1 MKSYLNRNKKILI
14 MTKMIQILKRQLK
27 KMANWR
33 CKTSPN
39 RSLIKQIIAKI
50 LKFTKKEAYSIL
62 NIPLCQQS
70 ETSDYSLVI
79 LSIEISLVCFIG
91 SHFIFLV
98 NRQTILIGIQVRIN
112 IGKVIIP
119 VKVFLTFFLLYL
131 TTKTAIK
138 ILTI

>member
-1 MKSYLNRNKKILI
+1 

-70 ETSDYSLVI
+70 ETWYNYTKSLANT
-79 LSIEISLVCFIG
+79 LVQ
-91 SHFIFLV
+91 IF
-98 NRQTILIGIQVRIN
+98 
-112 IGKVIIP
+112 
-119 VKVFLTFFLLYL
+119 
-131 TTKTAIK
+131 
-138 ILTI
+138 